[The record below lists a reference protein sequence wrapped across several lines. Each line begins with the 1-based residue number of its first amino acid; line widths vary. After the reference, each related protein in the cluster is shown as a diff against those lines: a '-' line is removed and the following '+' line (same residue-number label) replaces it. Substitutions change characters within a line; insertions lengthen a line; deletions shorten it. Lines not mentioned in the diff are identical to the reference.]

1 MRFGLLTSLAVAA
14 VSLAGMTMPQAS
26 DAHNT
31 GKPHHHHKKAC
42 SSKACEQACAAKGGT
57 IIAVAAKAGTFKELL
72 SQLEA
77 AGLVGVLKGPG
88 PFTVFA
94 PNDSAFA
101 HSRSL
106 DKLSGDKTKLANI
119 LKYHVVKGNY
129 SAADL
134 QNKRSLTTLEGES
147 VMLNAKDGKVIVDG
161 AIVTEADVKASNGV
175 IHVIDAV
182 LVPERG
188 K

>member
-14 VSLAGMTMPQAS
+14 VSLAGMTMPQA

-31 GKPHHHHKKAC
+31 GKAHHHHKHAC
-42 SSKACEQACAAKGGT
+42 SSKACEKSCSTGGT
-57 IIAVAAKAGTFKELL
+57 VVGVAAKAGTFKELL

-94 PNDSAFA
+94 PNDTAFA

-106 DKLSGDKTKLANI
+106 DKLSGDKTKLANV
-119 LKYHVVKGNY
+119 LKYHVVKGKY
-129 SAADL
+129 SAEDL
-134 QNKRSLTTLEGES
+134 ASKRSLTTLEGES
-147 VMLNAKDGKVIVDG
+147 LMINAKDGKVIVDG
-161 AIVTEADVKASNGV
+161 ALVVEPDVKASNGV

-182 LVPERG
+182 LIPERG

>member
-1 MRFGLLTSLAVAA
+1 MRFGLITSLAVAA
-14 VSLAGMTMPQAS
+14 VSLAGMTMPQA

-31 GKPHHHHKKAC
+31 SKHHSHKNSC
-42 SSKACEQACAAKGGT
+42 SKACATSCSTGGT
-57 IIAVAAKAGTFKELL
+57 VIGVAAKAGTFKELL
-72 SQLEA
+72 CQLEA

-94 PNDSAFA
+94 PNDTAFA

-106 DKLSGDKTKLANI
+106 DKLSGDQTKLANV
-119 LKYHVVKGNY
+119 LKYHVVKGKY
-129 SAADL
+129 SAEDL
-134 QNKRSLTTLEGES
+134 ASKRSLTTLEGES
-147 VMLNAKDGKVIVDG
+147 LMINAKDGKVVVDG
-161 AIVTEADVKASNGV
+161 ALVVEADVKASNGV

-182 LVPERG
+182 LIPERG

>member
-14 VSLAGMTMPQAS
+14 VTLAGMTMPQAS

-31 GKPHHHHKKAC
+31 GKHHHHKKAC
-42 SSKACEQACAAKGGT
+42 SKACAKSCSEKGGT
-57 IIAVAAKAGTFKELL
+57 IVAVAAKAGTFKELL

-101 HSRSL
+101 HSRSM
-106 DKLSGDKTKLANI
+106 DKLSGDKTKLSNI
-119 LKYHVVKGNY
+119 LKYHVVKGKY
-129 SAADL
+129 SAEDL
-134 QNKRSLTTLEGES
+134 QSKRSLTTLEGES
-147 VMLNAKDGKVIVDG
+147 LMINAKDGKVIVDG
-161 AIVTEADVKASNGV
+161 AIVTEPDVKASNGV

>member
-1 MRFGLLTSLAVAA
+1 MRFGLLSCAAVA
-14 VSLAGMTMPQAS
+14 VSLASMTMAQPS
-26 DAHNT
+26 GAHNT
-31 GKPHHHHKKAC
+31 GKKHHHHGACASKSC
-42 SSKACEQACAAKGGT
+42 SSKSCSAKGGT
-57 IIAVAAKAGTFKELL
+57 IVAVAASAGTFKELL

-77 AGLVGVLKGPG
+77 AGLVGTLKGAG

-94 PNDSAFA
+94 PNDTAFA

-106 DKLSGDKTKLANI
+106 DKLSGNKEKLSNV
-119 LKYHVVKGNY
+119 LKYHVVKGKY
-129 SAADL
+129 SSEDL
-134 QNKRSLTTLEGES
+134 ASKRSLTTLEGES
-147 VMLNAKDGKVIVDG
+147 LMINAKDGKVIVDG
-161 AIVTEADVKASNGV
+161 ALVITPDIKASNGV

>member
-1 MRFGLLTSLAVAA
+1 MRLGLLSSLAVA
-14 VSLAGMTMPQAS
+14 VSLAGMMMAQPG

-31 GKPHHHHKKAC
+31 GKAHRHHKKGCSTKACADAC
-42 SSKACEQACAAKGGT
+42 SAKGGT
-57 IIAVAAKAGTFKELL
+57 IVAVAAKAGTFKELL
-72 SQLEA
+72 SELEA

-94 PNDSAFA
+94 PNDAAFA

-106 DKLSGDKTKLANI
+106 DKLSGDKAKLANT
-119 LKYHVVKGNY
+119 LKYHVVKGKF
-129 SAADL
+129 SSEDL
-134 QNKRSLTTLEGES
+134 ASKRSITTLEGEAL
-147 VMLNAKDGKVIVDG
+147 MLNSKDGKLIVDG
-161 AIVTEADVKASNGV
+161 ALVTEADVKAGNGV

>member
-14 VSLAGMTMPQAS
+14 VSLAGMTMPQAG

-42 SSKACEQACAAKGGT
+42 SKACDTACAKGGT
-57 IIAVAAKAGTFKELL
+57 VIAVAAKAGTFKELL

-94 PNDSAFA
+94 PNDTAFA

-106 DKLSGDKTKLANI
+106 DKLSGDKTKLANV
-119 LKYHVVKGNY
+119 LKYHVVKGKY
-129 SAADL
+129 SAEDL
-134 QNKRSLTTLEGES
+134 ASKRSLTTLEGES
-147 VMLNAKDGKVIVDG
+147 LMVNAKDGKVIVDG
-161 AIVTEADVKASNGV
+161 AIVTEPDVKASNGV

-182 LVPERG
+182 LIPERG

>member
-1 MRFGLLTSLAVAA
+1 MRFGVLSSLAVA
-14 VSLAGMTMPQAS
+14 VSFATFAMAQAS
-26 DAHNT
+26 DAAVKH
-31 GKPHHHHKKAC
+31 HHHHKKAC
-42 SSKACEQACAAKGGT
+42 SKACEKACVKGGN
-57 IIAVAAKAGTFKELL
+57 IVAVAAKAGTFKELL

-94 PNDSAFA
+94 PNDQAFA

-106 DKLSGDKTKLANI
+106 DKLSGDKEKLGKI
-119 LKYHVVKGNY
+119 LKYHVVKGDY
-129 SAADL
+129 SAEKL
-134 QNKRSLTTLEGES
+134 QGLRSLTTLEGES
-147 VMLNAKDGKVIVDG
+147 LMINAKDGKVIVDG
-161 AIVTEADVKASNGV
+161 ALVTQPDVKASNGV
-175 IHVIDAV
+175 IHVIDSV

>member
-14 VSLAGMTMPQAS
+14 VSLAGMTMPQA

-31 GKPHHHHKKAC
+31 GKSHHHKKAC
-42 SSKACEQACAAKGGT
+42 SKACAKSCSAAGGT
-57 IIAVAAKAGTFKELL
+57 IVGVAAKAGTFKELL
-72 SQLEA
+72 SELEA
-77 AGLVGVLKGPG
+77 ADLVGVLKGPG

-94 PNDSAFA
+94 PNDTAFA

-106 DKLSGDKTKLANI
+106 DKLSGDKAKLANV
-119 LKYHVVKGNY
+119 LKYHVVKGKY
-129 SAADL
+129 SSEDL
-134 QNKRSLTTLEGES
+134 ASKRSLTTLEGES
-147 VMLNAKDGKVIVDG
+147 LMINAKDGKVIVDG
-161 AIVTEADVKASNGV
+161 ALVVEPDVKAGNGV